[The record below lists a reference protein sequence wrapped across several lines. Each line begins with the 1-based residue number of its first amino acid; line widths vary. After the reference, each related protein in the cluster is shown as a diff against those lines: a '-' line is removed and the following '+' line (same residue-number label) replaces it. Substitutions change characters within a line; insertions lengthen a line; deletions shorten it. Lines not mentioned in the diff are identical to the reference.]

1 MSEMEVSLY
10 TLAENLGKMRHE
22 LDAMPSSEY
31 FGWIKFY
38 QEKSRKQEADN
49 GNLLAMSDE
58 DLIKGLTGG

>member
-1 MSEMEVSLY
+1 
-10 TLAENLGKMRHE
+10 MRWE

-38 QEKSRKQEADN
+38 NLKAKQEDADN
-49 GNLLAMSDE
+49 GNILAMSND